1 MAVGERA
8 APAKRQKLLI
18 DTNILLDVVLERK
31 PWVEDATALLDAIA
45 RGRAEGYVAS
55 HTIPTVYYVVA
66 RERDRTAATTAT
78 TDLLQL
84 LTVVP
89 LDDAGFQRA
98 LTLSVKD
105 FEDAAQAA
113 ACLEVGADCLVTRNP
128 ADYRGAPVTLRSAGE
143 ALALLPPVTRGS
155 LRPET

>member
-1 MAVGERA
+1 MAPGDGPPTAHR
-8 APAKRQKLLI
+8 LTFLI
-18 DTNILLDVVLERK
+18 DTNVLLDVVLERK

-45 RGRAEGYVAS
+45 KGWADGFVAS

-66 RERDRTAATTAT
+66 RERDRASATTAT
-78 TDLLQL
+78 SDLLQL

-89 LDDAGFQRA
+89 LDNAGFQRA
-98 LTLSVKD
+98 LALGLKD

-113 ACLEVGADCLVTRNP
+113 ACLTVGADCLVTRNP

-143 ALALLPPVTRGS
+143 ALALLPPPPDGTRS
-155 LRPET
+155 

>member
-1 MAVGERA
+1 MAAVDRP
-8 APAKRQKLLI
+8 APAHRLRLLI
-18 DTNILLDVVLERK
+18 DINILLDVVLERK

-45 RGRAEGYVAS
+45 KGQADGYVAS

-66 RERDRTAATTAT
+66 RERSRAAATTAT
-78 TDLLQL
+78 SDLLQL

-89 LDDAGFQRA
+89 LSNAGFQRA
-98 LTLSVKD
+98 LALSLKD

-128 ADYRGAPVTLRSAGE
+128 TDYHSAPVTLRSAGE
-143 ALALLPPVTRGS
+143 ALALLPPPTPGTPS
-155 LRPET
+155 